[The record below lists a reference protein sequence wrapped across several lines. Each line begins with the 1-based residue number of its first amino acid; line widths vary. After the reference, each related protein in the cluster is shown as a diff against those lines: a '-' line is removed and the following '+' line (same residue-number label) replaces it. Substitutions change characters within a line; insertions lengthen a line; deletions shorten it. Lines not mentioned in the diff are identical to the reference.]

1 MLDNWTILISL
12 EMKTDHVL
20 RVFHEFFI
28 EKSNKLV
35 DVSINKEFSG
45 NHHFPSFSKRQTA
58 IATYN
63 TITSSG
69 LYIQVLQRPA
79 HHSVLTVQHA
89 SA

>member
-12 EMKTDHVL
+12 EMKIDHVL

-45 NHHFPSFSKRQTA
+45 NHHFPSFSKKHKLHLQLT
-58 IATYN
+58 
-63 TITSSG
+63 
-69 LYIQVLQRPA
+69 IQVKDFTYRYCKGQCTIQ
-79 HHSVLTVQHA
+79 S
-89 SA
+89 